1 MRRARVAIVVALLC
15 AVAFAARFTTIG
27 IALNTWT
34 GFGFNPNS
42 SEMRQLREVLALKP
56 GMSVADVG
64 TGKGQLAL
72 ALAREVGPAGRVF
85 ATDIDAE
92 RVAALRAA
100 VEKENLKNVVLV
112 QAKPREAGLPSACC
126 DAIVLRRVY
135 HHLTDPA
142 ETNLGLRDALRP
154 GGLLVVID
162 FPPPLAWLWPWPP
175 EGVPSNRGGQGVASK
190 LVIEEVT
197 ASGLELKEIVKDW
210 PGPRPLDTYSVV
222 FRRAN

>member
-1 MRRARVAIVVALLC
+1 MRHANVTIVVALL
-15 AVAFAARFTTIG
+15 FAAVVALLFAVIG
-27 IALNTWT
+27 TALSSWT
-34 GFGFNPNS
+34 GFGFNPS
-42 SEMRQLREVLALKP
+42 GPEMPRLTEVLALRS

-64 TGKGQLAL
+64 TGKGQLTL

-92 RVAALRAA
+92 RMAALRAA
-100 VEKENLKNVVLV
+100 VEKENLRNVVLV
-112 QAKPREAGLPSACC
+112 QAKPRETGLPGACC

-162 FPPPLAWLWPWPP
+162 FPPPLAWLWPWPA
-175 EGVPSNRGGQGVASK
+175 EGVPSNRGGLGVASK
-190 LVIEEVT
+190 LVIDEVT
-197 ASGLELKEIVKDW
+197 ASGFELKKIVKDW

-222 FRRAN
+222 FRKPL

>member
-1 MRRARVAIVVALLC
+1 MRRISVTIIVALLL
-15 AVAFAARFTTIG
+15 AGLLAAIST
-27 IALNTWT
+27 ALSNWT
-34 GFGFNPNS
+34 GFGFNPGGP
-42 SEMRQLREVLALKP
+42 EMLRLREALALRP

-64 TGKGQLAL
+64 AGKGQLTL
-72 ALAREVGPAGRVF
+72 AFAREVGPAGRIF

-100 VEKENLKNVVLV
+100 VEKDNLRNVVLV
-112 QAKPREAGLPSACC
+112 QAKPRETGLSSACC

-142 ETNLGLRDALRP
+142 ETNLDLRDALRP

-175 EGVPSNRGGQGVASK
+175 EGVSSNRGGHGIPSR
-190 LVIEEVT
+190 LVIDEVT

-210 PGPRPLDTYSVV
+210 PGPRPLNTYGLV
-222 FRRAN
+222 FRKPR

>member
-1 MRRARVAIVVALLC
+1 MRRISVTIVVALLL
-15 AVAFAARFTTIG
+15 AGLLAAIG
-27 IALNTWT
+27 TALSNWT
-34 GFGFNPNS
+34 GFGFNPGGP
-42 SEMRQLREVLALKP
+42 EMLRLREALALRP

-64 TGKGQLAL
+64 TGKGQLTL

-100 VEKENLKNVVLV
+100 VEKDKLRNVVLV
-112 QAKPREAGLPSACC
+112 QAKPRETGLPRACC

-142 ETNLGLRDALRP
+142 ETNLGLWDALRP
-154 GGLLVVID
+154 GGLLIVID

-175 EGVPSNRGGQGVASK
+175 EGAPSNRGGHGIASR
-190 LVIEEVT
+190 LVIDEVT
-197 ASGLELKEIVKDW
+197 ASGLELKEMVKDW
-210 PGPRPLDTYSVV
+210 PGPRPLDTFGLV
-222 FRRAN
+222 FRKPL

>member
-1 MRRARVAIVVALLC
+1 MRRASVTIVVVLL
-15 AVAFAARFTTIG
+15 FAALFAAIG
-27 IALNTWT
+27 TRLSNWT
-34 GFGFNPNS
+34 GFGFNPS
-42 SEMRQLREVLALKP
+42 GAEMPRLREVLALRS

-100 VEKENLKNVVLV
+100 VEKDNLRNVVPV
-112 QAKPREAGLPSACC
+112 QAKPRETGLSGACC

-142 ETNLGLRDALRP
+142 EINLGLRDALRP

-162 FPPPLAWLWPWPP
+162 FAPPLAWLWPWPP
-175 EGVPSNRGGQGVASK
+175 EGVPSNRGGHGIESK
-190 LVIEEVT
+190 IVIDEVT
-197 ASGLELKEIVKDW
+197 ASGFELKEIVKDW
-210 PGPRPLDTYSVV
+210 PGPWPLDTYGLV
-222 FRRAN
+222 FRKPL

>member
-1 MRRARVAIVVALLC
+1 MRRARVTIIVALLF
-15 AVAFAARFTTIG
+15 AGLFAAIG
-27 IALNTWT
+27 TALSNWT
-34 GFGFNPNS
+34 GFGFNPGGP
-42 SEMRQLREVLALKP
+42 EMSRLREVLALTP

-64 TGKGQLAL
+64 TGKGQLTL

-100 VEKENLKNVVLV
+100 VKKDNLRNVFPV
-112 QAKPREAGLPSACC
+112 QAQPRETGLPSACC

-154 GGLLVVID
+154 GGTLLVID
-162 FPPPLAWLWPWPP
+162 FPPPLAWLWPWSP
-175 EGVPSNRGGQGVASK
+175 EGVPSNRGGHGIASK
-190 LVIEEVT
+190 LVIDEVT
-197 ASGLELKEIVKDW
+197 ASGLELKEVVKDW
-210 PGPRPLDTYSVV
+210 PGPWLLKTYGLV
-222 FRRAN
+222 FRKPL

>member
-1 MRRARVAIVVALLC
+1 MRRTRVMIVVALLL
-15 AVAFAARFTTIG
+15 AGLLAAIG
-27 IALNTWT
+27 TALSNWT
-34 GFGFNPNS
+34 GFGFNPGGP
-42 SEMRQLREVLALKP
+42 EMLRLREALALRP

-64 TGKGQLAL
+64 TGKGQLTL
-72 ALAREVGPAGRVF
+72 ALAREVGPTGRVF

-100 VEKENLKNVVLV
+100 VEKDKLRNVVLV
-112 QAKPREAGLPSACC
+112 QAKPRETGLPRACC

-154 GGLLVVID
+154 GGLLIVID

-175 EGVPSNRGGQGVASK
+175 EGAPSNRGGHGIASR
-190 LVIEEVT
+190 LVIDEVT

-210 PGPRPLDTYSVV
+210 PGPRPLDTFGLV
-222 FRRAN
+222 FRKPL